1 MEVNPM
7 MRLTVIVFGILCC
20 LAVLVSHS
28 NAEINPT
35 SAVSVWLFNET
46 DGDTASEFF
55 FVEIF
60 KSH

>member
-1 MEVNPM
+1 M